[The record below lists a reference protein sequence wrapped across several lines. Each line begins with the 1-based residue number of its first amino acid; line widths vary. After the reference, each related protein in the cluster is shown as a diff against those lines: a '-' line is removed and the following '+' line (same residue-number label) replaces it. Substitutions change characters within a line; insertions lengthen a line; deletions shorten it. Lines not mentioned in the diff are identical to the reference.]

1 MADVK
6 LIVGVEEGSS
16 YEQFHQSI
24 KSIINKLNNKNFE
37 INVKLSNKE
46 LKNFR
51 EEINNVL
58 QSMKSISSSGTF
70 DAKVFNSMSSSFKS
84 TITAVEKLKASLKGT
99 DANSANYLNTIV
111 KKQAEYQA
119 AYNKLITNTA
129 KGIVTSD
136 EIANVTTL
144 KSELDQLVASIA
156 SKATAEA
163 NAAAAANK
171 MVMSDAQRMR
181 NLTKISNLIAQCE
194 KAQNSWT
201 AAAHGSTKAQY
212 ESYKTFITDLQTLY
226 GLVENNSIGVEEFN
240 ETFLELKNGVTQA
253 SNAIKAAG
261 KNTQSLGQRFNN
273 LAEKF
278 GTWFSA
284 QQIVMK
290 MVENIKK
297 MVVNVRELDTA
308 MTELKKVTDATET
321 QYDSFLSNATT
332 RAKQLGAT
340 LVDTV
345 SASADMARLGYD
357 LDSASALADSALVY
371 KNVGDGIS
379 DINEASSSII
389 STMQAFGVEAENSM
403 QIVDKFNT
411 AGNNFAISSSGVG
424 EALLNSASALA
435 AANNTLDE
443 SVGLITAANTVV
455 NFVPRYYGNIAA

>member
-6 LIVGVEEGSS
+6 LVVGVEEGLS
-16 YEQFHQSI
+16 YDQFHKSI
-24 KSIINKLNNKNFE
+24 NSIINKLNNKNFE

-58 QSMKSISSSGTF
+58 QSMKSIGSSGTF

-84 TITAVEKLKASLKGT
+84 TISAAEKLKASLKGT
-99 DANSANYLNTIV
+99 DANNKEYINAII
-111 KKQAEYQA
+111 KKQEEYRT
-119 AYNKLITNTA
+119 AYAKLVTNTA
-129 KGIVTSD
+129 KGVVTSS
-136 EIANVTTL
+136 EIANVTLL

-156 SKATAEA
+156 AKTAAETS
-163 NAAAAANK
+163 AAAAANK
-171 MVMSDAQRMR
+171 LVMSDAQRMR
-181 NLTKISNLIAQCE
+181 NLTKINNLIAQCE

-201 AAAHGSTKAQY
+201 AAAHGSTKAHY
-212 ESYKTFITDLQTLY
+212 DSYKTYITDLQSLY
-226 GLVENNSIGVEEFN
+226 KLVENNSIGIEEFN
-240 ETFLELKNGVTQA
+240 DKFYELKNRVTEA

-261 KNTQSLGQRFNN
+261 KNTQSFGQHFNN

-278 GTWFSA
+278 GAWFSA
-284 QQIVMK
+284 QQVIMK
-290 MVENIKK
+290 IVENIKK

-357 LDSASALADSALVY
+357 LEGASALADSALVY

-411 AGNNFAISSSGVG
+411 AGKQVCR
-424 EALLNSASALA
+424 A
-435 AANNTLDE
+435 A
-443 SVGLITAANTVV
+443 
-455 NFVPRYYGNIAA
+455 